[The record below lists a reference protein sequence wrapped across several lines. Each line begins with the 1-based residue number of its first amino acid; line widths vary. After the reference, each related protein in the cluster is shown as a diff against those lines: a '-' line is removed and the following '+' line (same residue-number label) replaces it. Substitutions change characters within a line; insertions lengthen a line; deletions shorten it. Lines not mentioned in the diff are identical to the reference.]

1 MPTPRKR
8 PSKKP
13 KKIQLFKATRELN
26 IATDTIVSALQERG
40 FDLDDKLAAGDPNAR
55 LTQDMYD
62 SLIETYSDDADAKAR
77 VRERRQQL
85 AAADEEPDEAE
96 ATPAAAPAEEPVPT
110 PMPTPEPVVPAEP
123 VVETP
128 EPEEE
133 PAAPA
138 EPVIDTEEAPAP
150 QPEAEAPAAPEAPEA
165 EPTAQAE
172 VPAAAAD
179 TEAQPEAQPQPEA
192 KPEPTPA
199 TAEAEATA
207 EQPADSEAA
216 PTASAEAEKTT
227 AEEQPTADAT
237 AKAPEATAETPA
249 GEASNAK
256 VGDMDANEPTPAEDQ
271 GGVVRANRYG
281 LTGTKVLGK
290 IDLSGLESGSRR
302 KRKRKT
308 EPAESAA
315 PEKGGSRSK
324 SGGKKGRKGRRGV
337 DQSEVDKN
345 VQETLNKVSGTGG
358 SKRSRQ
364 KRRRARR
371 DERAAIREAREQ
383 EMMEQASIL
392 RVMEFIST
400 GDLAEAMNVPVNEVI
415 SKGFGLGMMVS
426 INQRLDADAITL
438 LADEFDFE
446 VEFMTE
452 VEEELDL
459 GEDEAEEDLV
469 SRPPIVTIMGHVD
482 HGKTSLLDYIR
493 RENVVAGEAGGITQH
508 IGAYQITTDDDRQIT
523 FLDTPGHEAFTAM
536 RARGAQVTD
545 LVIVVVAADDQV
557 MPQTIEAINHSRAAE
572 VPMVIAINKIDRETA
587 NPDKI
592 MAQLAEQ
599 GVQVEQYGGNV
610 QCELISAL
618 DGTGVESLLEK
629 VQLEADLLE
638 LRANP
643 DRYGI
648 GTVVEARLDKGRG
661 VVATVLVQNGTLE
674 EGDAYVV
681 GLTSGRVRAMF
692 NERDERV
699 KVAGPA
705 TPVQVLGLSAAPDVG
720 DRLVV
725 MEDERDAR
733 EIAAKRQQLIR
744 EQTLHQRRHV
754 TLADL
759 SRRMALGEITNL
771 NIVVK
776 GDVGG
781 SVEAL
786 SDALLKLSNDEV
798 AVQIV
803 HSGVGAITESD
814 VMLAVASDAV
824 IIGFQVRPVAGVRA
838 IAEREEID
846 IQLYS
851 VIYDAIEDVRDALE
865 GLLEP
870 EEKET
875 VTATIEV
882 RETFRAPRVGTIA
895 GSYVVEGKVTR
906 NDRVRI
912 VRDGVVIYTGEID
925 TLRRFKD
932 DVKEVAAGY
941 ECGITVKNYNDIK
954 VGDQFETYTVTEE
967 RRTLAV

>member
-8 PSKKP
+8 RTDQP
-13 KKIQLFKATRELN
+13 KRVQLFKASRELN
-26 IATDTIVSALQERG
+26 IATDTIVSALTERG
-40 FDLDDKLAAGDPNAR
+40 FELDDKLAAGDPNGR
-55 LTQDMYD
+55 LSPEMYD
-62 SLIETYSDDADAKAR
+62 VLIETYSDDADAKAR

-85 AAADEEPDEAE
+85 ASAEAE
-96 ATPAAAPAEEPVPT
+96 ADEPAEAVSAEPPTPIAEAPVAETPVAPAEPVVQTPAPAETPVAPAVPVIETPPAPAPERVATPEPVAETT
-110 PMPTPEPVVPAEP
+110 PVAPPVAEPTPEPVAETAPEP
-123 VVETP
+123 VAEATP
-128 EPEEE
+128 QS
-133 PAAPA
+133 APDVT
-138 EPVIDTEEAPAP
+138 P
-150 QPEAEAPAAPEAPEA
+150 APAAEAAPVA
-165 EPTAQAE
+165 ETEPVAE
-172 VPAAAAD
+172 
-179 TEAQPEAQPQPEA
+179 TS
-192 KPEPTPA
+192 EPV
-199 TAEAEATA
+199 AEAT
-207 EQPADSEAA
+207 PVPEAA
-216 PTASAEAEKTT
+216 PDPVTQGAMDVDEPAPA
-227 AEEQPTADAT
+227 AD
-237 AKAPEATAETPA
+237 
-249 GEASNAK
+249 
-256 VGDMDANEPTPAEDQ
+256 D

-290 IDLSGLESGSRR
+290 IDISGLETGRRR
-302 KRKRKT
+302 KRKRNND
-308 EPAESAA
+308 EPASAPPA
-315 PEKGGSRSK
+315 PGAAGGGKPARSK
-324 SGGKKGRKGRRGV
+324 SGKAKKGKRSV
-337 DQSEVDKN
+337 DQGEVQKN
-345 VQETLNKVSGTGG
+345 VSETLQKASGSGT
-358 SKRSRQ
+358 KRTRQ

-371 DERAAIREAREQ
+371 DERAAIREARDQ
-383 EMMEQASIL
+383 EMMEQASVL

-400 GDLAEAMNVPVNEVI
+400 GDLAEAMNIPVTEVI

-426 INQRLDADAITL
+426 INQRLDADAIVL

-446 VEFMTE
+446 VEFMDDI
-452 VEEELDL
+452 EEEFDL
-459 GEDEAEEDLV
+459 VTEDAEEDLV
-469 SRPPIVTIMGHVD
+469 PRPPIVTIMGHVD

-493 RENVVAGEAGGITQH
+493 EANVVAGEAGGITQH
-508 IGAYQITTDDDRQIT
+508 IGAYQITTSEDKKMT

-545 LVIVVVAADDQV
+545 LVIVVVAADDAV

-599 GVQVEQYGGNV
+599 GVQVEQYGGSV
-610 QCELISAL
+610 QCELISAMN
-618 DGTGVESLLEK
+618 GTNVDSLLEK

-638 LRANP
+638 LTANP
-643 DRYGI
+643 DRYGV

-661 VVATVLVQNGTLE
+661 VVATVLVENGTLE

-705 TPVQVLGLSAAPDVG
+705 TPVQVLGLSAAPAVG
-720 DRLVV
+720 DRLIVL
-725 MEDERDAR
+725 EDEREAR
-733 EIAAKRQQLIR
+733 EIASKRQQLIR

-771 NIVVK
+771 NLVVK

-786 SDALLKLSNDEV
+786 SDSLLKLSNDEV

-814 VMLAVASDAV
+814 VMLAIASDAI

-838 IAEREEID
+838 MAEREEID

-875 VTATIEV
+875 VTSTIEV
-882 RETFRAPRVGTIA
+882 RETFKAPKVGTIA
-895 GSYVVEGKVTR
+895 GSYVVEGKVSR
-906 NDRVRI
+906 GDRLRI
-912 VRDGVVIYTGEID
+912 VRDGVVIYQGVID
-925 TLRRFKD
+925 TLRRFKE
-932 DVKEVAAGY
+932 DVKDVAAGY
-941 ECGITVKNYNDIK
+941 ECGVTVKNYNDIK

-967 RRTLAV
+967 KRKLTV

>member
-8 PSKKP
+8 RSDKP
-13 KKIQLFKATRELN
+13 KRVQLFKASSELN
-26 IATDTIVSALQERG
+26 LATDTIVSALTERG
-40 FDLDDKLAAGDPNAR
+40 FELDEKLAARDPNAR
-55 LTQDMYD
+55 LSPEMYD
-62 SLIETYSDDADAKAR
+62 ALVESYSDDADAKAR
-77 VRERRQQL
+77 VRERRQQI
-85 AAADEEPDEAE
+85 AAAEAHE
-96 ATPAAAPAEEPVPT
+96 AAETAPAEPVAEA
-110 PMPTPEPVVPAEP
+110 PEPEAAPVAPAEP
-123 VVETP
+123 VVDVP
-128 EPEEE
+128 EPEEA
-133 PAAPA
+133 PVAPA
-138 EPVIDTEEAPAP
+138 EPVIETPAPAAEPVAETPAEPAPAP
-150 QPEAEAPAAPEAPEA
+150 VA
-165 EPTAQAE
+165 EP
-172 VPAAAAD
+172 
-179 TEAQPEAQPQPEA
+179 
-192 KPEPTPA
+192 
-199 TAEAEATA
+199 
-207 EQPADSEAA
+207 A
-216 PTASAEAEKTT
+216 P
-227 AEEQPTADAT
+227 T
-237 AKAPEATAETPA
+237 AKAPEPVAEPAAEAPVETPTPAEAPAPTPAAEPVAETPA
-249 GEASNAK
+249 ETTEPVA
-256 VGDMDANEPTPAEDQ
+256 DAVAEPAETAEPAAADPVAQ
-271 GGVVRANRYG
+271 GELDVDAPKPAADGEGVVRANRYG

-290 IDLSGLESGSRR
+290 IDISGLETGRRR
-302 KRKRKT
+302 KRKRNND
-308 EPAESAA
+308 EPASAPPA
-315 PEKGGSRSK
+315 PGAAEGGKPTRSK
-324 SGGKKGRKGRRGV
+324 STKAKKGKRSV
-337 DQSEVDKN
+337 DQGEVQKN
-345 VQETLNKVSGTGG
+345 VQETLQKASGSGT
-358 SKRSRQ
+358 KRTRQ

-371 DERAAIREAREQ
+371 DERAAIREARDQ
-383 EMMEQASIL
+383 EMMEAASIL

-400 GDLAEAMNVPVNEVI
+400 GDLAEAMNVPVTEVI

-446 VEFMTE
+446 VEFMDDI
-452 VEEELDL
+452 EEEFDL
-459 GEDEAEEDLV
+459 VTEDAEEDLV

-508 IGAYQITTDDDRQIT
+508 IGAYQITTDDDRKIT

-545 LVIVVVAADDQV
+545 LVIVVVAADDAV

-572 VPMVIAINKIDRETA
+572 VPMVVAINKIDRDTA

-610 QCELISAL
+610 QCELISAMN
-618 DGTGVESLLEK
+618 GTNVDSLLEK

-638 LRANP
+638 LTANP
-643 DRYGI
+643 DRYGV

-661 VVATVLVQNGTLE
+661 VVATVLVENGTLE

-725 MEDERDAR
+725 LEDERQAR
-733 EIAAKRQQLIR
+733 EIASKRMQLIR

-786 SDALLKLSNDEV
+786 SDSLLKLSNDEV

-814 VMLAVASDAV
+814 VMLAIASDA
-824 IIGFQVRPVAGVRA
+824 IILGFQVRPVAGVRA
-838 IAEREEID
+838 MAEREEID

-875 VTATIEV
+875 VTSTVEV
-882 RETFRAPRVGTIA
+882 RETFKAPRVGTIA
-895 GSYVVEGKVTR
+895 GSYVVEGKVSR
-906 NDRVRI
+906 GDKLRI
-912 VRDGVVIYTGEID
+912 VRDGVVIFQGEID
-925 TLRRFKD
+925 TLRRFKE
-932 DVKEVAAGY
+932 DVKDVAAGY
-941 ECGITVKNYNDIK
+941 ECGVTVKNYNDIK
-954 VGDQFETYTVTEE
+954 VGDQFETYVVTEE
-967 RRTLAV
+967 KRTLAV

>member
-1 MPTPRKR
+1 MPPRKR
-8 PSKKP
+8 PSNKP
-13 KKIQLFKATRELN
+13 KRVQLFKASRELN
-26 IATDTIVSALQERG
+26 IATDTIVSALSERG
-40 FDLDDKLAAGDPNAR
+40 FELDAKLTAGDPNAK
-55 LTQDMYD
+55 LSPEMYD
-62 SLIETYSDDADAKAR
+62 ALIEAYSDDADAKAR

-85 AAADEEPDEAE
+85 AAAEAAEEAAESAEPVAEAPAPEPVAAEAE
-96 ATPAAAPAEEPVPT
+96 APAAPPAEEPV
-110 PMPTPEPVVPAEP
+110 
-123 VVETP
+123 
-128 EPEEE
+128 
-133 PAAPA
+133 APA
-138 EPVIDTEEAPAP
+138 EPVIDVPAPAEEPVAPAEPVIETTPEPVAEVAPVAEPAAEPVAEAPTPEAPAAEEP
-150 QPEAEAPAAPEAPEA
+150 ATAEPAPTADAPVAAAAGTPAAEAPAEE
-165 EPTAQAE
+165 
-172 VPAAAAD
+172 
-179 TEAQPEAQPQPEA
+179 
-192 KPEPTPA
+192 
-199 TAEAEATA
+199 
-207 EQPADSEAA
+207 EAA
-216 PTASAEAEKTT
+216 PTA
-227 AEEQPTADAT
+227 
-237 AKAPEATAETPA
+237 ETPA
-249 GEASNAK
+249 ADLGE
-256 VGDMDANEPTPAEDQ
+256 MDASEPTPAED
-271 GGVVRANRYG
+271 GAGIVRANRYG
-281 LTGTKVLGK
+281 LTGTTVLGK
-290 IDLSGLESGSRR
+290 IDLSGLDSGRRR
-302 KRKRKT
+302 KRKSTDDAASGKPGKAGDK
-308 EPAESAA
+308 PA
-315 PEKGGSRSK
+315 R
-324 SGGKKGRKGRRGV
+324 GKKGKKGKK
-337 DQSEVDKN
+337 VDKAE
-345 VQETLNKVSGTGG
+345 VEKKVSETLQSASGTGG
-358 SKRSRQ
+358 SKRTRQ

-371 DERAAIREAREQ
+371 DERAAIREARQ
-383 EMMEQASIL
+383 QQMLEQASVL

-438 LADEFDFE
+438 LADEFEFE
-446 VEFMTE
+446 VEFMDD
-452 VEEELDL
+452 VEEEFDLDV
-459 GEDEAEEDLV
+459 EDAPEDLEA
-469 SRPPIVTIMGHVD
+469 RPPIVTIMGHVD

-493 RENVVAGEAGGITQH
+493 EANVVAGEAGGITQH
-508 IGAYQITTDDDRQIT
+508 IGAYQIQTDEGRKLT

-545 LVIVVVAADDQV
+545 LVIVVVAADDEV

-572 VPMVIAINKIDRETA
+572 VPMVVAINKIDREAA

-599 GVQVEQYGGNV
+599 GVQVEQYGGSV

-618 DGTGVESLLEK
+618 DGTNVDSLLEK

-638 LRANP
+638 LEANP
-643 DRYGI
+643 DRNAV

-699 KVAGPA
+699 KSAGPA
-705 TPVQVLGLSAAPDVG
+705 TPVQILGLADAPEVG
-720 DRLVV
+720 DKLVV
-725 MEDERDAR
+725 MDDERDAR
-733 EIAAKRQQLIR
+733 EVASKRLQLIR

-798 AVQIV
+798 AVAIV

-824 IIGFQVRPVAGVRA
+824 IIGFQVRPVAGVRS

-882 RETFRAPRVGTIA
+882 RETFKAPKVGTIA
-895 GSYVVEGKVTR
+895 GSYVVEGKVSR
-906 NDRVRI
+906 GDKLRI

-932 DVKEVAAGY
+932 DVKDVAAGY

-954 VGDQFETYTVTEE
+954 VGDQFETYVVTEE
-967 RRTLAV
+967 KRTLVV

>member
-8 PSKKP
+8 RTDQP
-13 KKIQLFKATRELN
+13 KRVQLFKASRELN
-26 IATDTIVSALQERG
+26 IATDTIVSALTERG
-40 FDLDDKLAAGDPNAR
+40 FELDDKLAAGDPNGR
-55 LTQDMYD
+55 LSPEMYD
-62 SLIETYSDDADAKAR
+62 VLIETYSDDADAKAR

-85 AAADEEPDEAE
+85 ASAEAE
-96 ATPAAAPAEEPVPT
+96 AEEPAEAASAEPKLET
-110 PMPTPEPVVPAEP
+110 PVAEAPVAETPVAPAEP
-123 VVETP
+123 VVQTP
-128 EPEEE
+128 APVEAPV
-133 PAAPA
+133 APA
-138 EPVIDTEEAPAP
+138 EPVIETPPAP
-150 QPEAEAPAAPEAPEA
+150 TPEPVAAPEPVA
-165 EPTAQAE
+165 EPEPVAPPVE
-172 VPAAAAD
+172 
-179 TEAQPEAQPQPEA
+179 
-192 KPEPTPA
+192 EPTPDPVA
-199 TAEAEATA
+199 ETAPEPVAEAVP
-207 EQPADSEAA
+207 QPAAD
-216 PTASAEAEKTT
+216 AEPE
-227 AEEQPTADAT
+227 PTADA
-237 AKAPEATAETPA
+237 APVVEPEPVAEPSEPVAEAPPEPEAASDPVTQGAMDVDEPA
-249 GEASNAK
+249 
-256 VGDMDANEPTPAEDQ
+256 PAADD

-290 IDLSGLESGSRR
+290 IDISGLETGRRR
-302 KRKRKT
+302 KRKRNND
-308 EPAESAA
+308 EPASAPPA
-315 PEKGGSRSK
+315 PGAAGGGKPARSK
-324 SGGKKGRKGRRGV
+324 SGKAKKGKRSV
-337 DQSEVDKN
+337 DQGEVQKN
-345 VQETLNKVSGTGG
+345 VSETLQKASGSGT
-358 SKRSRQ
+358 KRTRQ

-371 DERAAIREAREQ
+371 DERAAIREARDQ
-383 EMMEQASIL
+383 EMMEQASVL

-400 GDLAEAMNVPVNEVI
+400 GDLAEAMNIPVTEVI

-426 INQRLDADAITL
+426 INQRLDADAIVL

-446 VEFMTE
+446 VEFMDDI
-452 VEEELDL
+452 EEEFDL
-459 GEDEAEEDLV
+459 VTEDAEEDLV
-469 SRPPIVTIMGHVD
+469 PRPPIVTIMGHVD

-493 RENVVAGEAGGITQH
+493 EANVVAGEAGGITQH
-508 IGAYQITTDDDRQIT
+508 IGAYQITTMEDKKMT

-545 LVIVVVAADDQV
+545 LVIVVVAADDAV

-599 GVQVEQYGGNV
+599 GVQVEQYGGSV
-610 QCELISAL
+610 QCELISAMN
-618 DGTGVESLLEK
+618 GTNVDSLLEK

-638 LRANP
+638 LTANP
-643 DRYGI
+643 DRYGV

-661 VVATVLVQNGTLE
+661 VVATVLVENGTLE

-705 TPVQVLGLSAAPDVG
+705 TPVQVLGLSAAPAVG
-720 DRLVV
+720 DRLIVL
-725 MEDERDAR
+725 EDEREAR
-733 EIAAKRQQLIR
+733 EIASKRQQLIR

-771 NIVVK
+771 NLVVK

-786 SDALLKLSNDEV
+786 SDSLLKLSNDEV

-814 VMLAVASDAV
+814 VMLAIASDAI

-838 IAEREEID
+838 MAEREEID

-875 VTATIEV
+875 VTSTIEV
-882 RETFRAPRVGTIA
+882 RETFKAPKVGTIA
-895 GSYVVEGKVTR
+895 GSYVVEGKVSR
-906 NDRVRI
+906 GDRLRI
-912 VRDGVVIYTGEID
+912 VRDGVVIYQGVID
-925 TLRRFKD
+925 TLRRFKE
-932 DVKEVAAGY
+932 DVKDVAAGY
-941 ECGITVKNYNDIK
+941 ECGVTVKNYNDIK

-967 RRTLAV
+967 KRKLTV

>member
-8 PSKKP
+8 RSDQP
-13 KKIQLFKATRELN
+13 KRVQLFKASNELN
-26 IATDTIVSALQERG
+26 LATDTIVSALTERG
-40 FDLDDKLAAGDPNAR
+40 FELDDKLAARDPNAR
-55 LTQDMYD
+55 LSPEMYD
-62 SLIETYSDDADAKAR
+62 ALIEAYSDDADAKAR

-85 AAADEEPDEAE
+85 AAAEAE
-96 ATPAAAPAEEPVPT
+96 EAAEPEAAPVAPAEPVIETPEPEAEPVAPAEPVIET
-110 PMPTPEPVVPAEP
+110 PTPEPVPEPVAEPTPEPEP

-128 EPEEE
+128 VP
-133 PAAPA
+133 
-138 EPVIDTEEAPAP
+138 EPVAEAPT
-150 QPEAEAPAAPEAPEA
+150 PEPVAEAPAAEPVA
-165 EPTAQAE
+165 ETPVAE
-172 VPAAAAD
+172 
-179 TEAQPEAQPQPEA
+179 
-192 KPEPTPA
+192 
-199 TAEAEATA
+199 
-207 EQPADSEAA
+207 
-216 PTASAEAEKTT
+216 
-227 AEEQPTADAT
+227 
-237 AKAPEATAETPA
+237 APEATADAVAESAEPVASGDLDVDEPA
-249 GEASNAK
+249 
-256 VGDMDANEPTPAEDQ
+256 PAADDE
-271 GGVVRANRYG
+271 GVVRANRYG

-290 IDLSGLESGSRR
+290 IDISGLETGRRR
-302 KRKRKT
+302 KRKRNND
-308 EPAESAA
+308 EPASAPPA
-315 PEKGGSRSK
+315 PGAADGGKPSRSK
-324 SGGKKGRKGRRGV
+324 KAKKGKRSV
-337 DQSEVDKN
+337 DQEEVQKN
-345 VQETLNKVSGTGG
+345 VQETLQKASGTGT
-358 SKRSRQ
+358 KRTRQ

-371 DERAAIREAREQ
+371 DERAAIREARDQ
-383 EMMEQASIL
+383 EMMEAASVL

-400 GDLAEAMNVPVNEVI
+400 GDLAEAMNVPVTEVI

-446 VEFMTE
+446 VEFMDDI
-452 VEEELDL
+452 EEEFDL
-459 GEDEAEEDLV
+459 VTEDAEEDLV
-469 SRPPIVTIMGHVD
+469 ARPPIVTIMGHVD

-493 RENVVAGEAGGITQH
+493 RANVVAGEAGGITQH

-545 LVIVVVAADDQV
+545 LVIVVVAADDAV

-572 VPMVIAINKIDRETA
+572 VPMVVAINKIDRETA

-610 QCELISAL
+610 QCELISAM
-618 DGTGVESLLEK
+618 DGTNVDSLLEK

-638 LRANP
+638 LTANP
-643 DRYGI
+643 DRYGV

-661 VVATVLVQNGTLE
+661 VVATVLVENGTLE

-705 TPVQVLGLSAAPDVG
+705 TPVQVLGLSAAPEVG
-720 DRLVV
+720 DRLIVL
-725 MEDERDAR
+725 EDERQAR
-733 EIAAKRQQLIR
+733 EIASKRQQLIR

-771 NIVVK
+771 NLVVK

-786 SDALLKLSNDEV
+786 SDSLLKLSNDEV

-814 VMLAVASDAV
+814 VMLAVASDA
-824 IIGFQVRPVAGVRA
+824 IILGFQVRPVAGVRA

-875 VTATIEV
+875 VTSTVEV

-895 GSYVVEGKVTR
+895 GSYVVEGKVSR
-906 NDRVRI
+906 GDKLRI
-912 VRDGVVIYTGEID
+912 VRDGVVVFQGEID
-925 TLRRFKD
+925 TLRRFKE
-932 DVKEVAAGY
+932 DVRDVAAGY

-954 VGDQFETYTVTEE
+954 VGDQFETYVVTEE
-967 RRTLAV
+967 KRTLAV

>member
-1 MPTPRKR
+1 M
-8 PSKKP
+8 
-13 KKIQLFKATRELN
+13 LVA
-26 IATDTIVSALQERG
+26 
-40 FDLDDKLAAGDPNAR
+40 
-55 LTQDMYD
+55 
-62 SLIETYSDDADAKAR
+62 
-77 VRERRQQL
+77 
-85 AAADEEPDEAE
+85 EAE
-96 ATPAAAPAEEPVPT
+96 PAVQDEP
-110 PMPTPEPVVPAEP
+110 
-123 VVETP
+123 
-128 EPEEE
+128 
-133 PAAPA
+133 
-138 EPVIDTEEAPAP
+138 
-150 QPEAEAPAAPEAPEA
+150 APEA
-165 EPTAQAE
+165 EPVAE
-172 VPAAAAD
+172 AEPAVEPEPAD
-179 TEAQPEAQPQPEA
+179 APDDAPEAEPAVAASEPADEPGA
-192 KPEPTPA
+192 APDPVELDVEEPTPA
-199 TAEAEATA
+199 
-207 EQPADSEAA
+207 AD
-216 PTASAEAEKTT
+216 
-227 AEEQPTADAT
+227 
-237 AKAPEATAETPA
+237 
-249 GEASNAK
+249 GE
-256 VGDMDANEPTPAEDQ
+256 
-271 GGVVRANRYG
+271 GVVRADRYA

-290 IDLSGLESGSRR
+290 IDLSGLEGGGRR
-302 KRKRKT
+302 KRKRKN
-308 EPAESAA
+308 EAADAA
-315 PEKGGSRSK
+315 PAAPGGAGNKPSRGK
-324 SGGKKGRKGRRGV
+324 KGKKGRKEV

-345 VQETLNKVSGTGG
+345 VQETLQRVSGG
-358 SKRSRQ
+358 SKRTRQ

-371 DERAAIREAREQ
+371 DERAAIREAQQQ
-383 EMMEQASIL
+383 EMLEQSSIL

-400 GDLAEAMNVPVNEVI
+400 GDLAEAMNVPVTEVI

-446 VEFMTE
+446 VEFME
-452 VEEELDL
+452 DIEEEFDLDI
-459 GEDEAEEDLV
+459 EDAEEDLE

-493 RENVVAGEAGGITQH
+493 EANVVAGEAGGITQH
-508 IGAYQITTDDDRQIT
+508 IGAYQITTDEGRKLT

-545 LVIVVVAADDQV
+545 LVIVVVAADDEV

-572 VPMVIAINKIDRETA
+572 VPMVVAINKIDRDTA

-592 MAQLAEQ
+592 MSQLAEQ
-599 GVQVEQYGGNV
+599 GVQVEQYGGSV

-618 DGTGVESLLEK
+618 NGTNVDALLEK

-638 LRANP
+638 LEANP
-643 DRYGI
+643 DRNAV

-661 VVATVLVQNGTLE
+661 VVATVLVENGTLE

-699 KVAGPA
+699 PEAGPA
-705 TPVQVLGLSAAPDVG
+705 TPVQILGLADAPEVG
-720 DRLVV
+720 DRLIVLD
-725 MEDERDAR
+725 DEREAR
-733 EIAAKRQQLIR
+733 DIASKRQQLIR

-786 SDALLKLSNDEV
+786 SDSLLKLSNDEV

-824 IIGFQVRPVAGVRA
+824 IIGFQVRPVAGVRSV
-838 IAEREEID
+838 AEREEID

-870 EEKET
+870 EEKEE

-895 GSYVVEGKVTR
+895 GSYVVEGKVSR
-906 NDRVRI
+906 SDLVRI

-954 VGDQFETYTVTEE
+954 VGDQFETYVVTEE
-967 RRTLAV
+967 KRTLAV

>member
-1 MPTPRKR
+1 MPATRKR
-8 PSKKP
+8 SSDKP
-13 KKIQLFKATRELN
+13 KRVQLFKATRELN
-26 IATDTIVSALQERG
+26 IATDTIVSALRERG
-40 FDLDDKLAAGDPNAR
+40 FELDAKLEAGDPNAR
-55 LTQDMYD
+55 LSPDMYD
-62 SLIETYSDDADAKAR
+62 ALIEAYSDDADAKAR
-77 VRERRQQL
+77 VRERREQI
-85 AAADEEPDEAE
+85 AAKEAE
-96 ATPAAAPAEEPVPT
+96 AEAAGDGAAGDAAEQAPEADAPEATPESEEPV
-110 PMPTPEPVVPAEP
+110 
-123 VVETP
+123 
-128 EPEEE
+128 
-133 PAAPA
+133 APA
-138 EPVIDTEEAPAP
+138 EPVIDVPEPEEEPVAPAEP
-150 QPEAEAPAAPEAPEA
+150 VIEAAPEPVAEEVIAEPVVEEEPELVEASAEPAVEEEPVAEATPPEEPAETDAPEPAVSPDVSSEGGA
-165 EPTAQAE
+165 ESPVLGEIDAE
-172 VPAAAAD
+172 
-179 TEAQPEAQPQPEA
+179 T
-192 KPEPTPA
+192 PTPA
-199 TAEAEATA
+199 
-207 EQPADSEAA
+207 ADSE
-216 PTASAEAEKTT
+216 
-227 AEEQPTADAT
+227 
-237 AKAPEATAETPA
+237 
-249 GEASNAK
+249 
-256 VGDMDANEPTPAEDQ
+256 
-271 GGVVRANRYG
+271 GVVRATRYG

-290 IDLSGLESGSRR
+290 IDLSGLDGGR
-302 KRKRKT
+302 KRKRKN
-308 EPAESAA
+308 EA
-315 PEKGGSRSK
+315 PDAGPVPGSGDGGKPSRTK
-324 SGGKKGRKGRRGV
+324 KGKKGRRSV
-337 DQSEVDKN
+337 DQGEVEKN
-345 VQETLNKVSGTGG
+345 VQETLQKVAGSGG
-358 SKRSRQ
+358 SKRTRQ

-371 DERAAIREAREQ
+371 DERAAIREARQQ
-383 EMMEQASIL
+383 EMLEQASVL

-400 GDLAEAMNVPVNEVI
+400 GDLAEAMNVSVTDVI

-438 LADEFDFE
+438 LADEFEFE
-446 VEFMTE
+446 VEFME
-452 VEEELDL
+452 DVEEEFDLDI
-459 GEDEAEEDLV
+459 EDAAEDLE

-493 RENVVAGEAGGITQH
+493 EANVIAGEAGGITQH
-508 IGAYQITTDDDRQIT
+508 IGAYQITTGEGNEVT

-545 LVIVVVAADDQV
+545 LVVVVVAADDEV
-557 MPQTIEAINHSRAAE
+557 MPQTVEAINHARAAE
-572 VPMVIAINKIDRETA
+572 VPMVVAINKIDRDTA

-599 GVQVEQYGGNV
+599 GVQVEQYGGTV

-618 DGTGVESLLEK
+618 QGTNVDSLLEK
-629 VQLEADLLE
+629 IQLEADLLE
-638 LRANP
+638 LQANP
-643 DRYGI
+643 DRNAV

-661 VVATVLVQNGTLE
+661 VVATVLVENGTLE

-699 KVAGPA
+699 KSAGPA
-705 TPVQVLGLSAAPDVG
+705 TPVQILGLADAPEVG
-720 DRLVV
+720 DRLIVLD
-725 MEDERDAR
+725 DEREAR
-733 EIAAKRQQLIR
+733 EIASKRLQLIR

-759 SRRMALGEITNL
+759 SRRMKLGEISNL

-776 GDVGG
+776 ADVGG

-824 IIGFQVRPVAGVRA
+824 IIGFQVRPVAGVRT

-870 EEKET
+870 EQKET
-875 VTATIEV
+875 VTSTVEV
-882 RETFRAPRVGTIA
+882 RETFKAPRVGTIA
-895 GSYVVEGKVTR
+895 GSYVVEGKVAR
-906 NDRVRI
+906 NNKLRI

-932 DVKEVAAGY
+932 DVAEVAAGY

-954 VGDQFETYTVTEE
+954 VGDQFETYVVTEE
-967 RRTLAV
+967 KRTLAV

>member
-1 MPTPRKR
+1 MPATRKR
-8 PSKKP
+8 RSTKP
-13 KKIQLFKATRELN
+13 KRVQLFKATKELN
-26 IATDTIVSALQERG
+26 IATDTIVSFLQERD
-40 FDLDDKLAAGDPNAR
+40 FELDAKLAAGDPNGR
-55 LTQDMYD
+55 LEPEMYD
-62 SLIETYSDDADAKAR
+62 ALIEAYSDDADAKAR
-77 VRERRQQL
+77 VRERRQQI
-85 AAADEEPDEAE
+85 AAAQEDEAE
-96 ATPAAAPAEEPVPT
+96 AAAPVA
-110 PMPTPEPVVPAEP
+110 PAEP
-123 VVETP
+123 VVEAP

-133 PAAPA
+133 PVAPA
-138 EPVIDTEEAPAP
+138 APVIDTEAAAPAP
-150 QPEAEAPAAPEAPEA
+150 TPAEPVAEAPVEPEEAPEPAAEPVAGAPETTEAEPVGAPAETAPEEAAPAGDAVAQPEAEEAAPAEATAGEPAAAETPA
-165 EPTAQAE
+165 EPDAAAQAE
-172 VPAAAAD
+172 AGEMDASEPTPAAD
-179 TEAQPEAQPQPEA
+179 TE
-192 KPEPTPA
+192 
-199 TAEAEATA
+199 
-207 EQPADSEAA
+207 
-216 PTASAEAEKTT
+216 
-227 AEEQPTADAT
+227 
-237 AKAPEATAETPA
+237 
-249 GEASNAK
+249 
-256 VGDMDANEPTPAEDQ
+256 
-271 GGVVRANRYG
+271 GVVRANRYG

-290 IDLSGLESGSRR
+290 IDLSGLEGGRRR
-302 KRKRKT
+302 KRKRKS
-308 EPAESAA
+308 EPAEGAGPAPGAA
-315 PEKGGSRSK
+315 DGGKPSRGK
-324 SGGKKGRKGRRGV
+324 KKKGRR
-337 DQSEVDKN
+337 EVDPGEVEKN
-345 VQETLNKVSGTGG
+345 VQETLKKVSGSGG
-358 SKRSRQ
+358 GKRTRQ

-371 DERAAIREAREQ
+371 DERAAIREARQQ
-383 EMMEQASIL
+383 EMLEQASVL

-400 GDLAEAMNVPVNEVI
+400 GDLAEAMNIPVNEVI

-446 VEFMTE
+446 VEFM
-452 VEEELDL
+452 EEI
-459 GEDEAEEDLV
+459 EEDLDLETEDAPEDLID
-469 SRPPIVTIMGHVD
+469 RPPIVTIMGHVD

-493 RENVVAGEAGGITQH
+493 EANVVAGEAGGITQH
-508 IGAYQITTDDDRQIT
+508 IGAYQIETDEGRRVT

-545 LVIVVVAADDQV
+545 LVIVVVAADDEV

-572 VPMVIAINKIDRETA
+572 VPMVVAINKIDRDTA

-599 GVQVEQYGGNV
+599 GVQVEQYGGTV

-618 DGTGVESLLEK
+618 DGTNVDSLLEK
-629 VQLEADLLE
+629 VLLEADLLE
-638 LRANP
+638 LQANP
-643 DRYGI
+643 DRYGV

-661 VVATVLVQNGTLE
+661 VVATVLVENGTLE

-705 TPVQVLGLSAAPDVG
+705 SPVQILGLSEAPEVG

-725 MEDERDAR
+725 LEDERQAR
-733 EIAAKRQQLIR
+733 EIASKRQHLIR

-786 SDALLKLSNDEV
+786 SDSLLKLSNDEV

-824 IIGFQVRPVAGVRA
+824 ILGFQVRPVAGVRA
-838 IAEREEID
+838 MAEREEID

-882 RETFRAPRVGTIA
+882 RETFKAPRVGTIA
-895 GSYVVEGKVTR
+895 GSYVVEGKVSR

-954 VGDQFETYTVTEE
+954 VDDQFETFTVTEE
-967 RRTLAV
+967 KRTLAV

>member
-8 PSKKP
+8 RSDQP
-13 KKIQLFKATRELN
+13 KRVQLFKASSELN
-26 IATDTIVSALQERG
+26 LATATIVSALTERG
-40 FDLDDKLAAGDPNAR
+40 FELDDKLAAGDPNGR
-55 LTQDMYD
+55 LSPEMYD
-62 SLIETYSDDADAKAR
+62 ALVEAYSDDADAKAR
-77 VRERRQQL
+77 VRERRQQI
-85 AAADEEPDEAE
+85 AAADAEEAAAAE
-96 ATPAAAPAEEPVPT
+96 APAAAPVEAPAEEPVAPATPVIETPEPDGEPVAPAAPVIKTAEPT
-110 PMPTPEPVVPAEP
+110 AEPVAETPAEPASVPATGAPVAETSEPVAETTAPVTETPTPEPVKTPEPVAEAEPAAEP
-123 VVETP
+123 VAE
-128 EPEEE
+128 
-133 PAAPA
+133 AS
-138 EPVIDTEEAPAP
+138 EPV
-150 QPEAEAPAAPEAPEA
+150 
-165 EPTAQAE
+165 
-172 VPAAAAD
+172 
-179 TEAQPEAQPQPEA
+179 
-192 KPEPTPA
+192 
-199 TAEAEATA
+199 AEATDA
-207 EQPADSEAA
+207 VAGPADPVVQGELDVDA
-216 PTASAEAEKTT
+216 PK
-227 AEEQPTADAT
+227 PAT
-237 AKAPEATAETPA
+237 
-249 GEASNAK
+249 
-256 VGDMDANEPTPAEDQ
+256 DD

-290 IDLSGLESGSRR
+290 IDISGLETGRRR
-302 KRKRKT
+302 KRKRNND
-308 EPAESAA
+308 EPASAPPA
-315 PEKGGSRSK
+315 PGAAD
-324 SGGKKGRKGRRGV
+324 GGKPTRTKTTKAKKGKRSV
-337 DQSEVDKN
+337 DQEEVQKN
-345 VQETLNKVSGTGG
+345 VSETLQKASGSGT
-358 SKRSRQ
+358 KRTRQ

-371 DERAAIREAREQ
+371 DERAAIREARDQ
-383 EMMEQASIL
+383 EMMEAASVL

-400 GDLAEAMNVPVNEVI
+400 GDLAEAMNVPVTEVI

-446 VEFMTE
+446 VEFMDDI
-452 VEEELDL
+452 EEEFDL
-459 GEDEAEEDLV
+459 ETEDAEEDLV
-469 SRPPIVTIMGHVD
+469 TRPPIVTIMGHVD

-493 RENVVAGEAGGITQH
+493 RANVVAGEAGGITQH
-508 IGAYQITTDDDRQIT
+508 IGAYQITTDDDRKIT

-545 LVIVVVAADDQV
+545 LVIVVVAADDAV

-572 VPMVIAINKIDRETA
+572 VPMVIAINKMDRETA

-599 GVQVEQYGGNV
+599 GVQVEQYGGSV
-610 QCELISAL
+610 QCELISAQV
-618 DGTGVESLLEK
+618 GTNVDSLLEK

-638 LRANP
+638 LTANP
-643 DRYGI
+643 DRYGV

-661 VVATVLVQNGTLE
+661 VVATVLVENGTLE

-725 MEDERDAR
+725 LEDERQAR
-733 EIAAKRQQLIR
+733 EIASKRMQLIR

-786 SDALLKLSNDEV
+786 SDSLLKLSNDEV

-814 VMLAVASDAV
+814 VMLAVASDA
-824 IIGFQVRPVAGVRA
+824 IILGFQVRPVAGVRA
-838 IAEREEID
+838 MAEREEID

-875 VTATIEV
+875 VTSTIEV

-895 GSYVVEGKVTR
+895 GSYVVEGKVSR
-906 NDRVRI
+906 DDKLRI
-912 VRDGVVIYTGEID
+912 VRDGVVIFKGEID
-925 TLRRFKD
+925 TLRRFKE
-932 DVKEVAAGY
+932 DVKDVAAGY
-941 ECGITVKNYNDIK
+941 ECGVTVKNYNDIK
-954 VGDQFETYTVTEE
+954 VGDQFETYIVSEE
-967 RRTLAV
+967 KRTLVV

>member
-1 MPTPRKR
+1 MPVTRKR
-8 PSKKP
+8 SSDKP
-13 KKIQLFKATRELN
+13 KRVQLFKATRELN
-26 IATDTIVSALQERG
+26 IATSTVVTALRERG
-40 FDLDDKLAAGDPNAR
+40 FELDAKLEAEDPNAR
-55 LTQDMYD
+55 LTPEMYD
-62 SLIETYSDDADAKAR
+62 ALIEAYSDDAEAKAR
-77 VRERRQQL
+77 VRERRDQI
-85 AAADEEPDEAE
+85 AAKEAE
-96 ATPAAAPAEEPVPT
+96 AGDGVAQEPAPPAKPE
-110 PMPTPEPVVPAEP
+110 PTPEPVAPAEP
-123 VVETP
+123 VVDVP
-128 EPEEE
+128 EPDEE
-133 PAAPA
+133 PVAPA
-138 EPVIDTEEAPAP
+138 EPVIDTEAAPPAPEPEAEELAPAP
-150 QPEAEAPAAPEAPEA
+150 VAEVADEPAAETPA
-165 EPTAQAE
+165 EPATQTTPPAQATVE
-172 VPAAAAD
+172 DTAAPTAEGGADATATQPADAAGD
-179 TEAQPEAQPQPEA
+179 EAAVAPTAETRQVGEAGEAGAPEA
-192 KPEPTPA
+192 KPIGEIDANTPTPA
-199 TAEAEATA
+199 T
-207 EQPADSEAA
+207 D
-216 PTASAEAEKTT
+216 
-227 AEEQPTADAT
+227 DA
-237 AKAPEATAETPA
+237 
-249 GEASNAK
+249 GI
-256 VGDMDANEPTPAEDQ
+256 
-271 GGVVRANRYG
+271 VRANRYG

-290 IDLSGLESGSRR
+290 IDLSGLEGGRG
-302 KRKRKT
+302 KRKRKN
-308 EPAESAA
+308 EAADAA
-315 PEKGGSRSK
+315 PVPGAADGGKPSRSK
-324 SGGKKGRKGRRGV
+324 KGKKGKRSV
-337 DQSEVDKN
+337 DQDEVEKN
-345 VQETLNKVSGTGG
+345 VQETLQKVAGSGGNKRT
-358 SKRSRQ
+358 RQ

-371 DERAAIREAREQ
+371 DERAAIREARQQ
-383 EMMEQASIL
+383 EMLEQASVL

-400 GDLAEAMNVPVNEVI
+400 GDLAEAMNVSVTDVI

-446 VEFMTE
+446 VEFMDD
-452 VEEELDL
+452 VEEEFDLDI
-459 GEDEAEEDLV
+459 EDAAEDLEP
-469 SRPPIVTIMGHVD
+469 RPPIVTIMGHVD

-493 RENVVAGEAGGITQH
+493 QANVIAGEAGGITQH
-508 IGAYQITTDDDRQIT
+508 IGAYQITTEDGREVT

-545 LVIVVVAADDQV
+545 LVVVVVAADDQV
-557 MPQTIEAINHSRAAE
+557 MPQTIEAINHARAAE
-572 VPMVIAINKIDRETA
+572 VPMVVAINKIDRETA

-599 GVQVEQYGGNV
+599 GVQVEQYGGSV

-618 DGTGVESLLEK
+618 NGTNVDELLEK
-629 VQLEADLLE
+629 VLLEADLLE
-638 LRANP
+638 LEANP
-643 DRYGI
+643 DRNAV

-699 KVAGPA
+699 KEAGPA
-705 TPVQVLGLSAAPDVG
+705 TPVQILGLSDAPEVG
-720 DRLVV
+720 DRLIVLD
-725 MEDERDAR
+725 DEREAR
-733 EIAAKRQQLIR
+733 EIASKRLQLIR

-771 NIVVK
+771 NLVVK

-824 IIGFQVRPVAGVRA
+824 IVGFQVRPVAGVRSV
-838 IAEREEID
+838 AEREEID

-870 EEKET
+870 EQKET

-906 NDRVRI
+906 GDKVRI
-912 VRDGVVIYTGEID
+912 VRDGVVAFTGEID

-941 ECGITVKNYNDIK
+941 ECGVTIKNFNDIK
-954 VGDQFETYTVTEE
+954 VGDQFETYVVTEE
-967 RRTLAV
+967 KRTLAV

>member
-8 PSKKP
+8 PSTGP
-13 KKIQLFKATRELN
+13 KRVQLFKASRELN
-26 IATDTIVSALQERG
+26 IATDTIVSALKERG
-40 FDLDDKLAAGDPNAR
+40 FELDDKLQAGDPNAK
-55 LTQDMYD
+55 LSPEMHDA
-62 SLIETYSDDADAKAR
+62 LVEAYSDDAEAKTR
-77 VRERRQQL
+77 VKERRDQL
-85 AAADEEPDEAE
+85 AAKEAAEEAAAAE
-96 ATPAAAPAEEPVPT
+96 PAPEPAA
-110 PMPTPEPVVPAEP
+110 
-123 VVETP
+123 
-128 EPEEE
+128 E
-133 PAAPA
+133 PAPQAPVAPA
-138 EPVIDTEEAPAP
+138 EPVIETPEPAAEPVAPAEP
-150 QPEAEAPAAPEAPEA
+150 VIETPAPEPVAEAPAEPAPEPVAEAPVAERAAEAPAQPTPPVAEAPA
-165 EPTAQAE
+165 EP
-172 VPAAAAD
+172 AD
-179 TEAQPEAQPQPEA
+179 AVAQP
-192 KPEPTPA
+192 
-199 TAEAEATA
+199 
-207 EQPADSEAA
+207 
-216 PTASAEAEKTT
+216 TT
-227 AEEQPTADAT
+227 DAVAQPTADAD
-237 AKAPEATAETPA
+237 AAPAEPA
-249 GEASNAK
+249 ADVAAQGE
-256 VGDMDANEPTPAEDQ
+256 MDVAEPTPAADAD
-271 GGVVRANRYG
+271 GVVRASRYG

-290 IDLSGLESGSRR
+290 IDISGLDSGRR
-302 KRKRKT
+302 KRKRKN
-308 EPAESAA
+308 EPAEAAA
-315 PEKGGSRSK
+315 PAPAASEGGKPSRGGK
-324 SGGKKGRKGRRGV
+324 KGKKGRKEV
-337 DQSEVDKN
+337 DQEEVSKN
-345 VQETLNKVSGTGG
+345 VQETLNKATSGPGRG
-358 SKRSRQ
+358 RQ

-371 DERAAIREAREQ
+371 DERAAIREAQQQ
-383 EMMEQASIL
+383 EMLEAASVL

-400 GDLAEAMNVPVNEVI
+400 GDLAEAMNVPVTEVI

-446 VEFMTE
+446 VEFM
-452 VEEELDL
+452 DDI
-459 GEDEAEEDLV
+459 EDEFDLEIEDEEADLEP
-469 SRPPIVTIMGHVD
+469 RPPIVTIMGHVD

-493 RENVVAGEAGGITQH
+493 QANVIAGEAGGITQH
-508 IGAYQITTDDDRQIT
+508 IGAYQITTDDDREIT

-545 LVIVVVAADDQV
+545 LVVVVVAADDEV

-599 GVQVEQYGGNV
+599 GVQVEQYGGSV
-610 QCELISAL
+610 QCELISAMH
-618 DGTGVESLLEK
+618 GTNVDALLEK
-629 VQLEADLLE
+629 IQLEADILE
-638 LRANP
+638 LQANP
-643 DRYGI
+643 DRNAV

-661 VVATVLVQNGTLE
+661 VVATVLVENGTLE

-699 KVAGPA
+699 KAAGPA
-705 TPVQVLGLSAAPDVG
+705 TPVQILGLTDAPEVG
-720 DRLVV
+720 DRLIVLD
-725 MEDERDAR
+725 DEREAR
-733 EIAAKRQQLIR
+733 EIASKRQHLIR

-771 NIVVK
+771 NLVVK

-786 SDALLKLSNDEV
+786 SDSLLKLSNDEV

-803 HSGVGAITESD
+803 HAGVGAITESD
-814 VMLAVASDAV
+814 VMLAAASDAV

-838 IAEREEID
+838 VAEREEID

-851 VIYDAIEDVRDALE
+851 VIYAAIEDVRDALE

-895 GSYVVEGKVTR
+895 GSYVVEGKVSR
-906 NDRVRI
+906 GDKLRI
-912 VRDGVVIYTGEID
+912 VRDGVVVFTGEID

-932 DVKEVAAGY
+932 DVKDVAAGY
-941 ECGITVKNYNDIK
+941 ECGVTVKNYNDIK
-954 VGDQFETYTVTEE
+954 VGDQFETFTVTQEK
-967 RRTLAV
+967 RTLVV

>member
-8 PSKKP
+8 PSAGP
-13 KKIQLFKATRELN
+13 KRVQLFKASRELN
-26 IATDTIVSALQERG
+26 IATATIVAALKDRG
-40 FDLDDKLAAGDPNAR
+40 FELDDKLQAGDPNAK
-55 LTQDMYD
+55 LSPEMYD
-62 SLIETYSDDADAKAR
+62 ALIESYSDDAEAKAR
-77 VRERRQQL
+77 VRERREQL
-85 AAADEEPDEAE
+85 AAAEAAQE
-96 ATPAAAPAEEPVPT
+96 AAES
-110 PMPTPEPVVPAEP
+110 TPEPA
-123 VVETP
+123 P
-128 EPEEE
+128 EPEV
-133 PAAPA
+133 PVAPA
-138 EPVIDTEEAPAP
+138 EPVIDTPAPETPVAPAEPVIDTPAPPPAEVAPVPEPVAEVATPADPTPQPAPEPVAEVPVATPSPEVTTPAPEPAP
-150 QPEAEAPAAPEAPEA
+150 QPVAAAPAAPPPPAPTPGA
-165 EPTAQAE
+165 MDVDEPA
-172 VPAAAAD
+172 PAA
-179 TEAQPEAQPQPEA
+179 
-192 KPEPTPA
+192 
-199 TAEAEATA
+199 
-207 EQPADSEAA
+207 DS
-216 PTASAEAEKTT
+216 
-227 AEEQPTADAT
+227 
-237 AKAPEATAETPA
+237 
-249 GEASNAK
+249 
-256 VGDMDANEPTPAEDQ
+256 
-271 GGVVRANRYG
+271 GGVVRASRYG
-281 LTGTKVLGK
+281 LSGTKVLGK
-290 IDLSGLESGSRR
+290 IDISGLDGGRS
-302 KRKRKT
+302 KRKRKN
-308 EPAESAA
+308 EPAEDA
-315 PEKGGSRSK
+315 PAVPVLAEEGGKPTR
-324 SGGKKGRKGRRGV
+324 GGKKSKRAKKVNRE
-337 DQSEVDKN
+337 EVTKN
-345 VQETLNKVSGTGG
+345 VSETLSKASTNTGRG
-358 SKRSRQ
+358 RQ

-371 DERAAIREAREQ
+371 DERAAIREAQEQ
-383 EMMEQASIL
+383 EMLEQASVL

-400 GDLAEAMNVPVNEVI
+400 GDLAEAMNVPVTEVI

-446 VEFMTE
+446 VEFM
-452 VEEELDL
+452 DDI
-459 GEDEAEEDLV
+459 EDEFDLEIEDDEADLE

-493 RENVVAGEAGGITQH
+493 QANVIAGEAGGITQH
-508 IGAYQITTDDDRQIT
+508 IGAYQIRTDDDREIT

-545 LVIVVVAADDQV
+545 LVVVVVAADDQV

-572 VPMVIAINKIDRETA
+572 VPMVVAINKIDRETA

-599 GVQVEQYGGNV
+599 GVQVEQYGGSV
-610 QCELISAL
+610 QCELISAMH
-618 DGTGVESLLEK
+618 GTNVDSLLEK
-629 VQLEADLLE
+629 IQLEADLLE
-638 LRANP
+638 LQANP
-643 DRYGI
+643 DRNAV

-661 VVATVLVQNGTLE
+661 VVATVLVENGTLE

-699 KVAGPA
+699 KRAGPA
-705 TPVQVLGLSAAPDVG
+705 TPVQILGLAEAPEVG

-725 MEDERDAR
+725 LDDEREAR
-733 EIAAKRQQLIR
+733 EIASKRQHLIR

-771 NIVVK
+771 NLVVK

-786 SDALLKLSNDEV
+786 SDSLLKLSNDEV

-814 VMLAVASDAV
+814 VMLAAASDAV

-851 VIYDAIEDVRDALE
+851 VIYAAIEDVRDALE

-875 VTATIEV
+875 VTSTIEV

-895 GSYVVEGKVTR
+895 GSYVVEGKVSR
-906 NDRVRI
+906 GDKLRI
-912 VRDGVVIYTGEID
+912 VRDGVVVFTGEID

-932 DVKEVAAGY
+932 DVKDVAAGY
-941 ECGITVKNYNDIK
+941 ECGVTVKNYNDIK
-954 VGDQFETYTVTEE
+954 VGDQFETFVVTEE
-967 RRTLAV
+967 KRKLVV

>member
-1 MPTPRKR
+1 MPVTRKR
-8 PSKKP
+8 SNKP
-13 KKIQLFKATRELN
+13 KRVQLFKATRELN
-26 IATDTIVSALQERG
+26 IATKTVVTALRERG
-40 FDLDDKLAAGDPNAR
+40 FELDAKLEAEDPNAR
-55 LTQDMYD
+55 LSPEMYD
-62 SLIETYSDDADAKAR
+62 ALVEAYSDDADAKAR
-77 VRERRQQL
+77 VRERREQI
-85 AAADEEPDEAE
+85 AAKEAESGDGAATPPAEAPSAEEPATEDEEPVA
-96 ATPAAAPAEEPVPT
+96 
-110 PMPTPEPVVPAEP
+110 PAEP
-123 VVETP
+123 VVDVP
-128 EPEEE
+128 EPDEE
-133 PAAPA
+133 PVAPA
-138 EPVIDTEEAPAP
+138 EPVIDTEA
-150 QPEAEAPAAPEAPEA
+150 APAAPDVEAAAEPVAAAPAAEAAPPAPEPEVEAPVA
-165 EPTAQAE
+165 EAQAAE
-172 VPAAAAD
+172 AA
-179 TEAQPEAQPQPEA
+179 PP
-192 KPEPTPA
+192 
-199 TAEAEATA
+199 AEAEATA
-207 EQPADSEAA
+207 EATPPA
-216 PTASAEAEKTT
+216 
-227 AEEQPTADAT
+227 QPTAEGGAAETTPEAPAEVTAAEAAAPATDDAT
-237 AKAPEATAETPA
+237 DA
-249 GEASNAK
+249 EASGTTEAEPK
-256 VGDMDANEPTPAEDQ
+256 AEPAAPPVQGEIDANTPTPAADDA
-271 GGVVRANRYG
+271 GIVRANRYG

-290 IDLSGLESGSRR
+290 IDLSGLEGGRR
-302 KRKRKT
+302 KRKRKN
-308 EPAESAA
+308 EDAA
-315 PEKGGSRSK
+315 PAPGAADGGKPSRGK
-324 SGGKKGRKGRRGV
+324 KAKKGRRAPDKG
-337 DQSEVDKN
+337 EVEKN
-345 VQETLNKVSGTGG
+345 VQETLQKVSGTGG
-358 SKRSRQ
+358 NKRTRQ

-371 DERAAIREAREQ
+371 DERAAIREARQQ
-383 EMMEQASIL
+383 EMLEQAQVL

-400 GDLAEAMNVPVNEVI
+400 GDLAEAMNVSVTEVI

-446 VEFMTE
+446 VEFME
-452 VEEELDL
+452 DIEEEFNLET
-459 GEDEAEEDLV
+459 EDSEEDLV

-493 RENVVAGEAGGITQH
+493 QANVIAGEAGGITQH
-508 IGAYQITTDDDRQIT
+508 IGAYQITTGDGNEIT

-545 LVIVVVAADDQV
+545 LVVVVVAADDQV
-557 MPQTIEAINHSRAAE
+557 MPQTIEAINHARAAE
-572 VPMVIAINKIDRETA
+572 VPMVVAINKIDRDTA

-599 GVQVEQYGGNV
+599 GVQVEQYGGSV

-618 DGTGVESLLEK
+618 NGTNVDELLEK
-629 VQLEADLLE
+629 IQLEADLLE
-638 LRANP
+638 LTANP
-643 DRYGI
+643 DRYAV

-661 VVATVLVQNGTLE
+661 VVATVLVQNGTIE

-705 TPVQVLGLSAAPDVG
+705 SPVQILGLSDAPEVG

-733 EIAAKRQQLIR
+733 EIASKRLQLIR

-824 IIGFQVRPVAGVRA
+824 IVGFQVRPVAGVRS

-851 VIYDAIEDVRDALE
+851 VIYDAIADVRDALE

-870 EEKET
+870 EQKET
-875 VTATIEV
+875 VTSTIEV

-895 GSYVVEGKVTR
+895 GSYVVEGKVSR
-906 NDRVRI
+906 NDRVRV
-912 VRDGVVIYTGEID
+912 VRDGVVAYTGVID
-925 TLRRFKD
+925 TLRRFKE

-941 ECGITVKNYNDIK
+941 ECGVTVKNYNDIK
-954 VGDQFETYTVTEE
+954 VGDQFETYVVTEE
-967 RRTLAV
+967 KRTLAV

>member
-8 PSKKP
+8 RTDQP
-13 KKIQLFKATRELN
+13 KRVQLFKASRELN
-26 IATDTIVSALQERG
+26 IATDTIVSALTERG
-40 FDLDDKLAAGDPNAR
+40 FELDDKLAAGDPNGR
-55 LTQDMYD
+55 LSPEMYD
-62 SLIETYSDDADAKAR
+62 VLIETYSDDADAKAR

-85 AAADEEPDEAE
+85 ASAEAE
-96 ATPAAAPAEEPVPT
+96 ADEPAEAVSAEPPTPIAEAPVAETPVAPAEPVVQTPAPAETPVAPAVPVIETPPAPAPERVATPEPVAETT
-110 PMPTPEPVVPAEP
+110 PVAPPVAEPTPEPVAETAPEP
-123 VVETP
+123 VAEATPQSAPDVTPAPAAEAAPVAETEPVAETSEPVAEATP
-128 EPEEE
+128 EPE
-133 PAAPA
+133 AAPDPVTQGA
-138 EPVIDTEEAPAP
+138 MDVDEP
-150 QPEAEAPAAPEAPEA
+150 APAA
-165 EPTAQAE
+165 
-172 VPAAAAD
+172 D
-179 TEAQPEAQPQPEA
+179 
-192 KPEPTPA
+192 
-199 TAEAEATA
+199 
-207 EQPADSEAA
+207 D
-216 PTASAEAEKTT
+216 
-227 AEEQPTADAT
+227 
-237 AKAPEATAETPA
+237 
-249 GEASNAK
+249 
-256 VGDMDANEPTPAEDQ
+256 

-290 IDLSGLESGSRR
+290 IDISGLETGRRR
-302 KRKRKT
+302 KRKRNND
-308 EPAESAA
+308 EPASAPPA
-315 PEKGGSRSK
+315 PGAAGGGKPARSK
-324 SGGKKGRKGRRGV
+324 SGKAKKGKRSV
-337 DQSEVDKN
+337 DQGEVQKN
-345 VQETLNKVSGTGG
+345 VSETLQKASGSGT
-358 SKRSRQ
+358 KRTRQ

-371 DERAAIREAREQ
+371 DERAAIREARDQ
-383 EMMEQASIL
+383 EMMEQASVL

-400 GDLAEAMNVPVNEVI
+400 GDLAEAMNIPVTEVI

-426 INQRLDADAITL
+426 INQRLDADAIVL

-446 VEFMTE
+446 VEFMDDI
-452 VEEELDL
+452 EEEFDL
-459 GEDEAEEDLV
+459 VTEDAEEDLV
-469 SRPPIVTIMGHVD
+469 PRPPIVTIMGHVD

-493 RENVVAGEAGGITQH
+493 EANVVAGEAGGITQH
-508 IGAYQITTDDDRQIT
+508 IGAYQITTSEDKKMT

-545 LVIVVVAADDQV
+545 LVIVVVAADDAV

-599 GVQVEQYGGNV
+599 GVQVEQYGGSV
-610 QCELISAL
+610 QCELISAMN
-618 DGTGVESLLEK
+618 GTNVDSLLEK

-638 LRANP
+638 LTANP
-643 DRYGI
+643 DRYGV

-661 VVATVLVQNGTLE
+661 VVATVLVENGTLE

-705 TPVQVLGLSAAPDVG
+705 TPVQVLGLSAAPAVG
-720 DRLVV
+720 DRLIVL
-725 MEDERDAR
+725 EDEREAR
-733 EIAAKRQQLIR
+733 EIASKRQQLIR

-771 NIVVK
+771 NLVVK

-786 SDALLKLSNDEV
+786 SDSLLKLSNDEV

-814 VMLAVASDAV
+814 VMLAIASDAI

-838 IAEREEID
+838 MAEREEID

-875 VTATIEV
+875 VTSTIEV
-882 RETFRAPRVGTIA
+882 RETFKAPKVGTIA
-895 GSYVVEGKVTR
+895 GSYVVEGKVSR
-906 NDRVRI
+906 GDRLRI
-912 VRDGVVIYTGEID
+912 VRDGVVIYQGVID
-925 TLRRFKD
+925 TLRRFKE
-932 DVKEVAAGY
+932 DVKDVAAGY
-941 ECGITVKNYNDIK
+941 ECGVTVKNYNDIK

-967 RRTLAV
+967 KRKLTV

>member
-1 MPTPRKR
+1 MPVTRKR
-8 PSKKP
+8 SDKP
-13 KKIQLFKATRELN
+13 KRVQLFKATRELN
-26 IATDTIVSALQERG
+26 IATKTVVTALRERG
-40 FDLDDKLAAGDPNAR
+40 FELDAKLEAEDPNAR
-55 LTQDMYD
+55 LTPEMYD
-62 SLIETYSDDADAKAR
+62 ALIEAYSDDAEAKAR
-77 VRERRQQL
+77 VRERREQI
-85 AAADEEPDEAE
+85 AAKEAE
-96 ATPAAAPAEEPVPT
+96 AGDGAVEAPAPPVAAEPEKEEPVA
-110 PMPTPEPVVPAEP
+110 PAEP
-123 VVETP
+123 VVDVP

-138 EPVIDTEEAPAP
+138 EPVIDTEAAPPAPEVTAPAAEPVAETAEEPVAETPAEPAP
-150 QPEAEAPAAPEAPEA
+150 QATP
-165 EPTAQAE
+165 PTQTDA
-172 VPAAAAD
+172 
-179 TEAQPEAQPQPEA
+179 
-192 KPEPTPA
+192 
-199 TAEAEATA
+199 
-207 EQPADSEAA
+207 AA
-216 PTASAEAEKTT
+216 PTAENRRVGEANG
-227 AEEQPTADAT
+227 ADAT
-237 AKAPEATAETPA
+237 ATAPADATAENRQV
-249 GEASNAK
+249 GEASGVETPAEPAAPL
-256 VGDMDANEPTPAEDQ
+256 GEIDASTPTPAADDA
-271 GGVVRANRYG
+271 GIVRANRYG

-290 IDLSGLESGSRR
+290 IDLSGLEGGRG
-302 KRKRKT
+302 KRKRKN
-308 EPAESAA
+308 EAADAA
-315 PEKGGSRSK
+315 PVPGAADGGKPSRSK
-324 SGGKKGRKGRRGV
+324 KGKKGKRSV
-337 DQSEVDKN
+337 DQDEVEKN
-345 VQETLNKVSGTGG
+345 VQETLQKVTGSGGG
-358 SKRSRQ
+358 KRTRQ

-371 DERAAIREAREQ
+371 DERAAIREARQQ
-383 EMMEQASIL
+383 EMLEQSQVL

-400 GDLAEAMNVPVNEVI
+400 GDLAEAMNVSVTEVI

-446 VEFMTE
+446 VEFMDDI
-452 VEEELDL
+452 EEEFDLDI
-459 GEDEAEEDLV
+459 EDSDEDLEP
-469 SRPPIVTIMGHVD
+469 RAPIVTIMGHVD

-493 RENVVAGEAGGITQH
+493 EANVIAGEAGGITQH
-508 IGAYQITTDDDRQIT
+508 IGAYQITTEDDREVT

-545 LVIVVVAADDQV
+545 LVVVVVAADDQV
-557 MPQTIEAINHSRAAE
+557 MPQTIEAINHARAAE
-572 VPMVIAINKIDRETA
+572 VPMVVAINKIDRETA

-599 GVQVEQYGGNV
+599 GVQVEQYGGSV

-618 DGTGVESLLEK
+618 NGTNVDALLEK
-629 VQLEADLLE
+629 ILLEADLLE
-638 LRANP
+638 LEANP
-643 DRYGI
+643 DRNAV

-699 KVAGPA
+699 KSAGPA
-705 TPVQVLGLSAAPDVG
+705 TPVQILGLADAPEVG
-720 DRLVV
+720 DRLIVLD
-725 MEDERDAR
+725 DEREAR
-733 EIAAKRQQLIR
+733 EIASKRLQLIR

-771 NIVVK
+771 NLVVK
-776 GDVGG
+776 ADVGG

-824 IIGFQVRPVAGVRA
+824 ILGFQVRPVAGVRG

-851 VIYDAIEDVRDALE
+851 VIYDAINDVRDALE

-870 EEKET
+870 EQKET

-906 NDRVRI
+906 NDKVRI
-912 VRDGVVIYTGEID
+912 VRDGVVAFTGEID

-941 ECGITVKNYNDIK
+941 ECGVTVKNFNDIK
-954 VGDQFETYTVTEE
+954 VGDQFETYVVTEE
-967 RRTLAV
+967 KRTLAV

>member
-8 PSKKP
+8 RTDQP
-13 KKIQLFKATRELN
+13 KRVQLFKASRELN
-26 IATDTIVSALQERG
+26 IATDTIVSALTERG
-40 FDLDDKLAAGDPNAR
+40 FELDDKLAAGDPNGR
-55 LTQDMYD
+55 LSPEMYD
-62 SLIETYSDDADAKAR
+62 VLIETYSDDADAKAR

-85 AAADEEPDEAE
+85 ASAEAE
-96 ATPAAAPAEEPVPT
+96 ADEPAEAVSAEPPAPVAEAPVAETPVAPAEPVVQTPAPAETPVAPAVPVIETPPAPAPERVATPEPVAETT
-110 PMPTPEPVVPAEP
+110 PVAPPVAEPTPEPVAETAPEP
-123 VVETP
+123 VAEATPQSAPDVTPAPAAEAAPVAETEPVAETSEPVAEATP
-128 EPEEE
+128 EPE
-133 PAAPA
+133 AAPDPVTQGA
-138 EPVIDTEEAPAP
+138 MDVDEP
-150 QPEAEAPAAPEAPEA
+150 APAA
-165 EPTAQAE
+165 
-172 VPAAAAD
+172 D
-179 TEAQPEAQPQPEA
+179 
-192 KPEPTPA
+192 
-199 TAEAEATA
+199 
-207 EQPADSEAA
+207 D
-216 PTASAEAEKTT
+216 
-227 AEEQPTADAT
+227 
-237 AKAPEATAETPA
+237 
-249 GEASNAK
+249 
-256 VGDMDANEPTPAEDQ
+256 

-290 IDLSGLESGSRR
+290 IDISGLETGRRR
-302 KRKRKT
+302 KRKRNND
-308 EPAESAA
+308 EPASAPPA
-315 PEKGGSRSK
+315 PGAAGGGKPARSK
-324 SGGKKGRKGRRGV
+324 SGKAKKGKRSV
-337 DQSEVDKN
+337 DQGEVQKN
-345 VQETLNKVSGTGG
+345 VSETLQKASGSGT
-358 SKRSRQ
+358 KRTRQ

-371 DERAAIREAREQ
+371 DERAAIREARDQ
-383 EMMEQASIL
+383 EMMEQASVL

-400 GDLAEAMNVPVNEVI
+400 GDLAEAMNIPVTEVI

-426 INQRLDADAITL
+426 INQRLDADAIVL

-446 VEFMTE
+446 VEFMDDI
-452 VEEELDL
+452 EEEFDL
-459 GEDEAEEDLV
+459 VTEDAEEDLV
-469 SRPPIVTIMGHVD
+469 PRPPIVTIMGHVD

-493 RENVVAGEAGGITQH
+493 EANVVAGEAGGITQH
-508 IGAYQITTDDDRQIT
+508 IGAYQITTSEDKKMT

-545 LVIVVVAADDQV
+545 LVIVVVAADDAV

-599 GVQVEQYGGNV
+599 GVQVEQYGGSV
-610 QCELISAL
+610 QCELISAMN
-618 DGTGVESLLEK
+618 GTNVDSLLEK

-638 LRANP
+638 LTANP
-643 DRYGI
+643 DRYGV

-661 VVATVLVQNGTLE
+661 VVATVLVENGTLE

-705 TPVQVLGLSAAPDVG
+705 TPVQVLGLSAAPAVG
-720 DRLVV
+720 DRLIVL
-725 MEDERDAR
+725 EDEREAR
-733 EIAAKRQQLIR
+733 EIASKRQQLIR

-771 NIVVK
+771 NLVVK

-786 SDALLKLSNDEV
+786 SDSLLKLSNDEV

-814 VMLAVASDAV
+814 VMLAIASDAI

-838 IAEREEID
+838 MAEREEID

-875 VTATIEV
+875 VTSTIEV
-882 RETFRAPRVGTIA
+882 RETFKAPKVGTIA
-895 GSYVVEGKVTR
+895 GSYVVEGKVSR
-906 NDRVRI
+906 GDRLRI
-912 VRDGVVIYTGEID
+912 VRDGVVIYQGVID
-925 TLRRFKD
+925 TLRRFKE
-932 DVKEVAAGY
+932 DVKDVAAGY
-941 ECGITVKNYNDIK
+941 ECGVTVKNYNDIK

-967 RRTLAV
+967 KRKLTV

>member
-8 PSKKP
+8 PSNKP
-13 KKIQLFKATRELN
+13 KKTQLFKATRELN
-26 IATDTIVSALQERG
+26 IATDTIVSALRDRG

-62 SLIETYSDDADAKAR
+62 ALIEAYSDDADAKAR
-77 VRERRQQL
+77 VRERRQQI
-85 AAADEEPDEAE
+85 AAADAAEEAE
-96 ATPAAAPAEEPVPT
+96 TEAAPAPPAAPVPT
-110 PMPTPEPVVPAEP
+110 PMPTPEPVAPAEP

-128 EPEEE
+128 EPEEA
-133 PAAPA
+133 PAVPA
-138 EPVIDTEEAPAP
+138 EPVIDTDEAPAP
-150 QPEAEAPAAPEAPEA
+150 EPVAEEPKAAPAPVAETASEPTAEASEPEEAPE
-165 EPTAQAE
+165 
-172 VPAAAAD
+172 PA
-179 TEAQPEAQPQPEA
+179 P
-192 KPEPTPA
+192 
-199 TAEAEATA
+199 AEATA
-207 EQPADSEAA
+207 EASETQEAA
-216 PTASAEAEKTT
+216 PAETEA
-227 AEEQPTADAT
+227 ATADAT
-237 AKAPEATAETPA
+237 AEAGQPQGA
-249 GEASNAK
+249 
-256 VGDMDANEPTPAEDQ
+256 MDASEPTPAEDQ

-290 IDLSGLESGSRR
+290 IDLSGLDSGSRR
-302 KRKRKT
+302 KRKQKT
-308 EPAESAA
+308 EPAASAGPA
-315 PEKGGSRSK
+315 TGGPRSK
-324 SGGKKGRKGRRGV
+324 TGGKKGKKGRREV
-337 DQSEVDKN
+337 DQSEVEKN
-345 VQETLNKVSGTGG
+345 VQETLNKVTGTGG
-358 SKRSRQ
+358 TKRTRQ

-383 EMMEQASIL
+383 EMMEQASVL

-400 GDLAEAMNVPVNEVI
+400 GDLAEAMNVPVTEVI

-446 VEFMTE
+446 VEFMDE
-452 VEEELDL
+452 VEDEFDIDF
-459 GEDEAEEDLV
+459 EDAEEDLEP
-469 SRPPIVTIMGHVD
+469 RPPIVTIMGHVD

-493 RENVVAGEAGGITQH
+493 QANVVAGEAGGITQH
-508 IGAYQITTDDDRQIT
+508 IGAYQIQTDEGREIT

-572 VPMVIAINKIDRETA
+572 VPMVVAINKIDREAA

-599 GVQVEQYGGNV
+599 GVQVEQYGGKV

-618 DGTGVESLLEK
+618 NGTNVDSLLEK

-643 DRYGI
+643 DRNAV

-661 VVATVLVQNGTLE
+661 VVATVLVENGTLE

-705 TPVQVLGLSAAPDVG
+705 TPVQVLGLAEAPEVG
-720 DRLVV
+720 DRLIV
-725 MEDERDAR
+725 MDDERDAR
-733 EIAAKRQQLIR
+733 EIASKRQHLIR

-824 IIGFQVRPVAGVRA
+824 ILGFQVRPVAGVRS

-882 RETFRAPRVGTIA
+882 RDTFRAPRVGTIA
-895 GSYVVEGKVTR
+895 GSYVVEGKVSR

-912 VRDGVVIYTGEID
+912 VRDGVVIYTGVID

-932 DVKEVAAGY
+932 DVKDVAAGY
-941 ECGITVKNYNDIK
+941 ECGVTVKNYNDIK

-967 RRTLAV
+967 KRTLAV

>member
-1 MPTPRKR
+1 MPARRRRSDQPKR
-8 PSKKP
+8 V
-13 KKIQLFKATRELN
+13 QLFKASRELN
-26 IATDTIVSALQERG
+26 IATDTIVSALKDRG
-40 FDLDDKLAAGDPNAR
+40 FELDDKLAAGDPNAR
-55 LTQDMYD
+55 LDPEMHD
-62 SLIETYSDDADAKAR
+62 ALIEAYSDDADAKAR
-77 VRERRQQL
+77 VRERRQQI
-85 AAADEEPDEAE
+85 AAEEADETPEPTPAPVAE
-96 ATPAAAPAEEPVPT
+96 AKPEPVAPAEPVIQP
-110 PMPTPEPVVPAEP
+110 PPKPEPVAPAEP
-123 VVETP
+123 VVETAPAP
-128 EPEEE
+128 EPAPERAPEPVAETTAPE
-133 PAAPA
+133 PAA
-138 EPVIDTEEAPAP
+138 EA
-150 QPEAEAPAAPEAPEA
+150 EA
-165 EPTAQAE
+165 EPTATKAE
-172 VPAAAAD
+172 AEPPKTAEPVAEAEGATSAETKAAEAPKAEAATVD
-179 TEAQPEAQPQPEA
+179 AST
-192 KPEPTPA
+192 PEPSEP
-199 TAEAEATA
+199 TAEATEPASGTETA
-207 EQPADSEAA
+207 E
-216 PTASAEAEKTT
+216 PTAEAKKVGEL
-227 AEEQPTADAT
+227 DASEPS
-237 AKAPEATAETPA
+237 PEA
-249 GEASNAK
+249 
-256 VGDMDANEPTPAEDQ
+256 DQ

-290 IDLSGLESGSRR
+290 IDISGLETGRRR
-302 KRKRKT
+302 KRKRNNDAAET
-308 EPAESAA
+308 APPAPGA
-315 PEKGGSRSK
+315 KDGGKPTRTK
-324 SGGKKGRKGRRGV
+324 KGKKGRKGV
-337 DQSEVDKN
+337 SQDEVQKN
-345 VQETLNKVSGTGG
+345 VQETLQKASGGG
-358 SKRSRQ
+358 SKRTRQ

-371 DERAAIREAREQ
+371 DERAAIREARQQ
-383 EMMEQASIL
+383 ELLEQAQVL

-426 INQRLDADAITL
+426 INQRLDADSITL
-438 LADEFDFE
+438 LADEFDYE
-446 VEFMTE
+446 VEFME
-452 VEEELDL
+452 DVEEELDL
-459 GEDEAEEDLV
+459 GEEDAEEDLV

-493 RENVVAGEAGGITQH
+493 QANVVAGEAGGITQH
-508 IGAYQITTDDDRQIT
+508 IGAYQITTDEDKQIT

-545 LVIVVVAADDQV
+545 LVIVVVAADDEV

-572 VPMVIAINKIDRETA
+572 VPMVVAINKIDRPTA

-599 GVQVEQYGGNV
+599 GVQVEQYGGKV

-618 DGTGVESLLEK
+618 NGTNVDSLLEK

-638 LRANP
+638 LTANP

-648 GTVVEARLDKGRG
+648 GTVVESRLDKGRG

-699 KVAGPA
+699 KVAGPS
-705 TPVQVLGLSAAPDVG
+705 TPVQVLGLSSAPDVG
-720 DRLVV
+720 DRLIV
-725 MEDERDAR
+725 MEEEREAR
-733 EIAAKRQQLIR
+733 EIASKRQQLIR

-759 SRRMALGEITNL
+759 SRKIKLEGITNL

-786 SDALLKLSNDEV
+786 SDALLKLSNEEV

-875 VTATIEV
+875 VTSTVEV
-882 RETFRAPRVGTIA
+882 RETFKAPKVGTIA
-895 GSYVVEGKVTR
+895 GSYVVEGKVGR
-906 NDRVRI
+906 DDKLRI
-912 VRDGVVIYTGEID
+912 VRDGVVIYQGVID

-954 VGDQFETYTVTEE
+954 VGDQFETFVVTEE
-967 RRTLAV
+967 KRKLAV

>member
-1 MPTPRKR
+1 MPVTRKR
-8 PSKKP
+8 SSDKP
-13 KKIQLFKATRELN
+13 KRVQLFKATRELN
-26 IATDTIVSALQERG
+26 IATSTVVTALRERG
-40 FDLDDKLAAGDPNAR
+40 FELDAKLEAEDPNAR
-55 LTQDMYD
+55 LTPEMYD
-62 SLIETYSDDADAKAR
+62 ALIEAYSDDAEAKAR
-77 VRERRQQL
+77 VRERRDQI
-85 AAADEEPDEAE
+85 AAKEAETGDGAVEEPAPPAKAE
-96 ATPAAAPAEEPVPT
+96 PVAAEPEEEPVA
-110 PMPTPEPVVPAEP
+110 PAEP
-123 VVETP
+123 VVDVP
-128 EPEEE
+128 EPDEE
-133 PAAPA
+133 PVAPA
-138 EPVIDTEEAPAP
+138 EPVVDTEAAPPVPEPEAPASEP
-150 QPEAEAPAAPEAPEA
+150 VAEAPAEPVAETPA
-165 EPTAQAE
+165 EPAPQITP
-172 VPAAAAD
+172 PA
-179 TEAQPEAQPQPEA
+179 
-192 KPEPTPA
+192 PA
-199 TAEAEATA
+199 TAEVA
-207 EQPADSEAA
+207 AA
-216 PTASAEAEKTT
+216 PTAEGG
-227 AEEQPTADAT
+227 ADAT
-237 AKAPEATAETPA
+237 ATTDAAAQEAPATPTAEGGADAPA
-249 GEASNAK
+249 APAKPIGEIDAST
-256 VGDMDANEPTPAEDQ
+256 PTPAADDA
-271 GGVVRANRYG
+271 GIVRANRYG

-290 IDLSGLESGSRR
+290 IDLSGLDGGR
-302 KRKRKT
+302 KRKRKN
-308 EPAESAA
+308 EAADAPAVPGAA
-315 PEKGGSRSK
+315 DGGKPSRSK
-324 SGGKKGRKGRRGV
+324 KGKKGKRSV
-337 DQSEVDKN
+337 DQGEVEKK
-345 VQETLNKVSGTGG
+345 VQETLQKVAGSGGNKRT
-358 SKRSRQ
+358 RQ

-371 DERAAIREAREQ
+371 DERAAIREARQQ
-383 EMMEQASIL
+383 EMLEQAQVL

-400 GDLAEAMNVPVNEVI
+400 GDLAEAMNVSVTEVI

-446 VEFMTE
+446 VEFMDDI
-452 VEEELDL
+452 EEEFDLDI
-459 GEDEAEEDLV
+459 EDSEEDLEP
-469 SRPPIVTIMGHVD
+469 RAPIVTIMGHVD

-493 RENVVAGEAGGITQH
+493 QANVIAGEAGGITQH
-508 IGAYQITTDDDRQIT
+508 IGAYQITSSEGREVT

-545 LVIVVVAADDQV
+545 LVVVVVAADDQV
-557 MPQTIEAINHSRAAE
+557 MPQTIEAINHARAAE
-572 VPMVIAINKIDRETA
+572 VPMVVAINKIDRETA

-599 GVQVEQYGGNV
+599 GVQVEQYGGSV

-618 DGTGVESLLEK
+618 NGTNVDELLEK
-629 VQLEADLLE
+629 ILLEADLLE
-638 LRANP
+638 LEANP
-643 DRYGI
+643 DRNAV

-699 KVAGPA
+699 KSAGPA
-705 TPVQVLGLSAAPDVG
+705 TPVQILGLSDAPEVG
-720 DRLVV
+720 DRLIVLD
-725 MEDERDAR
+725 DEREAR
-733 EIAAKRQQLIR
+733 EIASKRLQLIR

-771 NIVVK
+771 NLVVK
-776 GDVGG
+776 ADVGG

-824 IIGFQVRPVAGVRA
+824 ILGFQVRPVAGVRSV
-838 IAEREEID
+838 AEREEID

-851 VIYDAIEDVRDALE
+851 VIYDAINDVRDALE

-870 EEKET
+870 EQKET

-906 NDRVRI
+906 NDKVRI
-912 VRDGVVIYTGEID
+912 VRDGVVAFTGEID

-941 ECGITVKNYNDIK
+941 ECGVTVKNFNDIK
-954 VGDQFETYTVTEE
+954 VGDQFETYVVTEE
-967 RRTLAV
+967 KRTLAV

>member
-8 PSKKP
+8 RSTKP
-13 KKIQLFKATRELN
+13 KRVQLFKASRELN
-26 IATDTIVSALQERG
+26 IATDTIVSFLGERD
-40 FDLDDKLAAGDPNAR
+40 FELDDKLAAGDPNAR
-55 LTQDMYD
+55 LDPEMYD
-62 SLIETYSDDADAKAR
+62 ALIEAYSDDADAKAR
-77 VRERRQQL
+77 VRERREQL
-85 AAADEEPDEAE
+85 AAKEAAAAEAAESDAEEAPEADTEAE
-96 ATPAAAPAEEPVPT
+96 APAEEPEE
-110 PMPTPEPVVPAEP
+110 EPVAPAEP
-123 VVETP
+123 VIETP

-133 PAAPA
+133 PVAPA
-138 EPVIDTEEAPAP
+138 EPVIEAPAEAP
-150 QPEAEAPAAPEAPEA
+150 EADAPAEPVEAPPVAEAEETAEPVEAEAPETEAPETEPTETA
-165 EPTAQAE
+165 EPVAE
-172 VPAAAAD
+172 
-179 TEAQPEAQPQPEA
+179 EAESP
-192 KPEPTPA
+192 
-199 TAEAEATA
+199 AEATA
-207 EQPADSEAA
+207 EAA
-216 PTASAEAEKTT
+216 EP
-227 AEEQPTADAT
+227 
-237 AKAPEATAETPA
+237 PEASTEETPA
-249 GEASNAK
+249 DEATPKQVGELDAS
-256 VGDMDANEPTPAEDQ
+256 EPSPEADQ
-271 GGVVRANRYG
+271 AGVVRANRYG

-290 IDLSGLESGSRR
+290 IDLSGLETGRRR
-302 KRKRKT
+302 KRKRKDT
-308 EPAESAA
+308 TDASPAPGAKE
-315 PEKGGSRSK
+315 GGKPSRGGK
-324 SGGKKGRKGRRGV
+324 RGKKGKKPSRE
-337 DQSEVDKN
+337 EVQKN
-345 VQETLNKVSGTGG
+345 VQETLNKASSGPG
-358 SKRSRQ
+358 RSRQ

-371 DERAAIREAREQ
+371 DERAAIREARQQ
-383 EMMEQASIL
+383 ELLEQAQTL

-438 LADEFDFE
+438 LADEFDYE
-446 VEFMTE
+446 VEFME
-452 VEEELDL
+452 DVEEELDL
-459 GEDEAEEDLV
+459 VEEDAEEDLV
-469 SRPPIVTIMGHVD
+469 DRPPIVTIMGHVD

-493 RENVVAGEAGGITQH
+493 QANVVAGEAGGITQH
-508 IGAYQITTDDDRQIT
+508 IGAYQITTEEDKQIT

-545 LVIVVVAADDQV
+545 IVIVVVAADDEV

-572 VPMVIAINKIDRETA
+572 VPMVVAINKIDRDTA

-618 DGTGVESLLEK
+618 DGTGVDALLEK

-638 LRANP
+638 LTANP
-643 DRYGI
+643 DRYGV

-699 KVAGPA
+699 KIAGPS

-720 DRLVV
+720 DRLIV

-759 SRRMALGEITNL
+759 SRKIKLEGITNL
-771 NIVVK
+771 NLVVK

-824 IIGFQVRPVAGVRA
+824 IIGFQVRPVAGVRSV
-838 IAEREEID
+838 AEREEID

-875 VTATIEV
+875 VTATVEV

-895 GSYVVEGKVTR
+895 GSYVVEGKVSR
-906 NDRVRI
+906 DDKLRI

-925 TLRRFKD
+925 SLRRFKD
-932 DVKEVAAGY
+932 DVKDVAAGY

-954 VGDQFETYTVTEE
+954 VGDQFETFVVTEE
-967 RRTLAV
+967 KRKLAV

>member
-8 PSKKP
+8 PSDKP
-13 KKIQLFKATRELN
+13 KRVQLFKATRELN
-26 IATDTIVSALQERG
+26 IATDTIVSFLRERE
-40 FDLDDKLAAGDPNAR
+40 FELDDKLAAGDPNGR
-55 LTQDMYD
+55 LSPDMYD
-62 SLIETYSDDADAKAR
+62 ALIEAFSDDADAKAR
-77 VRERRQQL
+77 VRTRRQQI
-85 AAADEEPDEAE
+85 AAESGDEVEEE
-96 ATPAAAPAEEPVPT
+96 SPAAAPVAEAPASEPQAPE
-110 PMPTPEPVVPAEP
+110 PEPEPEPVAPAEP
-123 VVETP
+123 VVELP
-128 EPEEE
+128 EPEET
-133 PAAPA
+133 PVAPA
-138 EPVIDTEEAPAP
+138 EPVIESEPAEPKVAEPVAEATSAEEAPAK
-150 QPEAEAPAAPEAPEA
+150 EAEEAAPEAVAELAPASEPEA
-165 EPTAQAE
+165 VAQADG
-172 VPAAAAD
+172 A
-179 TEAQPEAQPQPEA
+179 EAVEPEAAEA
-192 KPEPTPA
+192 V
-199 TAEAEATA
+199 TAEAQSTE
-207 EQPADSEAA
+207 EEPAV
-216 PTASAEAEKTT
+216 
-227 AEEQPTADAT
+227 AEE
-237 AKAPEATAETPA
+237 PEASTELDVDKPKPA
-249 GEASNAK
+249 A
-256 VGDMDANEPTPAEDQ
+256 DDA
-271 GGVVRANRYG
+271 GVVRADRYA

-290 IDLSGLESGSRR
+290 IDLSGLDSGSRR
-302 KRKRKT
+302 KRKRKN
-308 EPAESAA
+308 EPAEAA
-315 PEKGGSRSK
+315 PAAPSGGTGGKPSRARK
-324 SGGKKGRKGRRGV
+324 GKKGRREV
-337 DQSEVDKN
+337 DQNEVEKN
-345 VQETLNKVSGTGG
+345 VQETLNKVAGSGT
-358 SKRSRQ
+358 KRTRQ

-371 DERAAIREAREQ
+371 DERAAIREAQQQ
-383 EMMEQASIL
+383 EMLEAASVL

-400 GDLAEAMNVPVNEVI
+400 GDLAEAMNVPVTEVI

-459 GEDEAEEDLV
+459 GEDDAEEDLV

-508 IGAYQITTDDDRQIT
+508 IGAYQISTDEDRKIT

-545 LVIVVVAADDQV
+545 LVIVVVAADDAV

-572 VPMVIAINKIDRETA
+572 VPMVVAINKIDRETA

-599 GVQVEQYGGNV
+599 GVQVEQYGGSV
-610 QCELISAL
+610 QCELISAMH
-618 DGTGVESLLEK
+618 GTNVDSLLEK
-629 VQLEADLLE
+629 IQLEADLLE
-638 LRANP
+638 LQANP
-643 DRYGI
+643 DRNAV

-661 VVATVLVQNGTLE
+661 VVATVLVENGTLE

-699 KVAGPA
+699 KRAGPA
-705 TPVQVLGLSAAPDVG
+705 TPVQILGLAEAPEVG

-725 MEDERDAR
+725 LDDEREAR
-733 EIAAKRQQLIR
+733 EIASKRQHLIR

-771 NIVVK
+771 NLVVK

-786 SDALLKLSNDEV
+786 SDSLLKLSNDEV

-824 IIGFQVRPVAGVRA
+824 IIGFQVRPVAGVRS

-895 GSYVVEGKVTR
+895 GSYVVEGKVSR

-912 VRDGVVIYTGEID
+912 VRDGVVVFTGVID

-941 ECGITVKNYNDIK
+941 ECGVTVKNYNDIK

-967 RRTLAV
+967 KRTLVV

>member
-1 MPTPRKR
+1 M
-8 PSKKP
+8 
-13 KKIQLFKATRELN
+13 
-26 IATDTIVSALQERG
+26 
-40 FDLDDKLAAGDPNAR
+40 
-55 LTQDMYD
+55 
-62 SLIETYSDDADAKAR
+62 
-77 VRERRQQL
+77 
-85 AAADEEPDEAE
+85 
-96 ATPAAAPAEEPVPT
+96 
-110 PMPTPEPVVPAEP
+110 
-123 VVETP
+123 
-128 EPEEE
+128 
-133 PAAPA
+133 
-138 EPVIDTEEAPAP
+138 
-150 QPEAEAPAAPEAPEA
+150 
-165 EPTAQAE
+165 
-172 VPAAAAD
+172 
-179 TEAQPEAQPQPEA
+179 
-192 KPEPTPA
+192 
-199 TAEAEATA
+199 
-207 EQPADSEAA
+207 
-216 PTASAEAEKTT
+216 
-227 AEEQPTADAT
+227 
-237 AKAPEATAETPA
+237 
-249 GEASNAK
+249 
-256 VGDMDANEPTPAEDQ
+256 
-271 GGVVRANRYG
+271 RANRYG

-290 IDLSGLESGSRR
+290 IDISGLETGRRR
-302 KRKRKT
+302 KRKRNNDA
-308 EPAESAA
+308 AESAPPA
-315 PEKGGSRSK
+315 PGAADGGKPTRGGSTKR
-324 SGGKKGRKGRRGV
+324 GKKGRRGV
-337 DQSEVDKN
+337 DQEEVQKN
-345 VQETLNKVSGTGG
+345 VQETLQKASGTG
-358 SKRSRQ
+358 SKRTRQ

-371 DERAAIREAREQ
+371 DERAAIREARQQ
-383 EMMEQASIL
+383 EMLEQASVL

-415 SKGFGLGMMVS
+415 SKGFALGMMVS

-469 SRPPIVTIMGHVD
+469 PRPPIVTIMGHVD

-508 IGAYQITTDDDRQIT
+508 IGAYQITTDEDRQIT

-545 LVIVVVAADDQV
+545 LVIVVVAADDAV

-610 QCELISAL
+610 QCELISAA
-618 DGTGVESLLEK
+618 DGTGIDSLLEK
-629 VQLEADLLE
+629 VQLEADILE
-638 LRANP
+638 LTANP

-705 TPVQVLGLSAAPDVG
+705 TPVQVLGLSSAPAVG

-725 MEDERDAR
+725 MEDEREAR
-733 EIAAKRQQLIR
+733 EIASKRQQLIR

-814 VMLAVASDAV
+814 VMLAIASDA
-824 IIGFQVRPVAGVRA
+824 IILGFQVRPVAGVRA
-838 IAEREEID
+838 LAEREEID

-875 VTATIEV
+875 VTSTVEV
-882 RETFRAPRVGTIA
+882 RETFKAPRVGTIA
-895 GSYVVEGKVTR
+895 GSYVVEGKVSR
-906 NDRVRI
+906 GDKLRI
-912 VRDGVVIYTGEID
+912 VRDGVVIYQGEID

-932 DVKEVAAGY
+932 DVKDVSAGY
-941 ECGITVKNYNDIK
+941 ECGITVRNYNDIK
-954 VGDQFETYTVTEE
+954 VGDQFETFVVTEE
-967 RRTLAV
+967 KRTLAV